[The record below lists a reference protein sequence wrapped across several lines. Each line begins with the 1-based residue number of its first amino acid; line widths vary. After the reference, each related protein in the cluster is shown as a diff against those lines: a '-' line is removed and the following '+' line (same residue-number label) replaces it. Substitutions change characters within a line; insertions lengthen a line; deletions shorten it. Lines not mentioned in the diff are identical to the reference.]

1 MVKGLKSMWR
11 QAAPVVRRTL
21 HGCLQRILMQAR
33 APARRPGA
41 RGAAGVPALWLPCLK
56 PRVVT

>member
-33 APARRPGA
+33 APGTAVTGPARWRRCPE
-41 RGAAGVPALWLPCLK
+41 R
-56 PRVVT
+56 R